1 MDDIWYAGGE
11 PGYHDPQ
18 AFSVQNTPN
27 RVEEEKPWW
36 REEDRNQGRLE
47 KLLAADFICE
57 ARYTTWLANVV
68 MVTKSNGKWRMCV
81 DYTYLNRACPK
92 DSYQFSRC
100 LLWVQPDQHAPL
112 AQRENHLCDRWC
124 QLLLQGNIVRTK
136 ECWGDLPAVHG
147 YRPVHRGVHGRY
159 RGKVWLFRVARQR
172 PGRGLRSPHANMR
185 LNPEKCTFEVEK
197 GKFLGFMLTHWE
209 IEANLEKCRTIAEMR
224 SPQNVKEVQQL
235 MGRLIALSRFV
246 PRLAE
251 RTKSMVQLHR
261 KASKF
266 SWDEKCS
273 NSWRTSC
280 HLQQTFRSRDMTNL
294 LWCT

>member
-1 MDDIWYAGGE
+1 
-11 PGYHDPQ
+11 
-18 AFSVQNTPN
+18 
-27 RVEEEKPWW
+27 
-36 REEDRNQGRLE
+36 
-47 KLLAADFICE
+47 
-57 ARYTTWLANVV
+57 
-68 MVTKSNGKWRMCV
+68 
-81 DYTYLNRACPK
+81 
-92 DSYQFSRC
+92 
-100 LLWVQPDQHAPL
+100 
-112 AQRENHLCDRWC
+112 
-124 QLLLQGNIVRTK
+124 
-136 ECWGDLPAVHG
+136 
-147 YRPVHRGVHGRY
+147 
-159 RGKVWLFRVARQR
+159 
-172 PGRGLRSPHANMR
+172 MR

-273 NSWRTSC
+273 NS
-280 HLQQTFRSRDMTNL
+280 
-294 LWCT
+294 